1 MKPSALR
8 SGGEEMY
15 KGDSPLTESRA
26 RCGRLEEGRGCR
38 GETWWARRCE
48 KGMGAE
54 LSFPPHLWYPGLDT
68 GTGVIGE
75 EGERRQAARR
85 SPHPPA
91 SRRPGAERAP
101 QTSPG
106 NKRRPR
112 HRGWK
117 RKRAIHEKRTV
128 NRVQHWQVRRGLGGV
143 PWMRPQSSQS
153 S

>member
-15 KGDSPLTESRA
+15 KGDCPLTESRV
-26 RCGRLEEGRGCR
+26 RRGRLAEGRGCR

-48 KGMGAE
+48 KGMGTE

-68 GTGVIGE
+68 GAGVIGE

-101 QTSPG
+101 QASPG

-112 HRGWK
+112 ASGAGR
-117 RKRAIHEKRTV
+117 EKGQFTKKGRSTES
-128 NRVQHWQVRRGLGGV
+128 NIGK
-143 PWMRPQSSQS
+143 
-153 S
+153 